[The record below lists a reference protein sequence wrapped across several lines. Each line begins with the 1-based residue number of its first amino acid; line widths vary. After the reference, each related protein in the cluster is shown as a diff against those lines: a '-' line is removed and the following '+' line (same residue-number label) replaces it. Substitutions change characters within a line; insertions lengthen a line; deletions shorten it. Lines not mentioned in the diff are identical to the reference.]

1 MHSVP
6 LDAYKG
12 KTVTIAFVNN
22 STDKNML
29 YIDDIYLGVYT
40 PMTMRLD
47 FGRKIPSMGDIDV
60 SGTVTNES
68 GEVINGFTIG
78 LEYGGETYT
87 EHFDASVEPGGNVE
101 FTLDKALPVGFHE
114 TLPYTAWVE
123 SAGKRYTIETDVTS
137 YPRRVVAEE
146 GTGTWCGWCIR
157 GLVMLEKL
165 KTEYSDWAV
174 GIAAHSGD
182 VMESD
187 YTAAIGPYIGISY
200 PTMGVNRKYVIDP
213 ADFYNVGQRA
223 FNEEEVL
230 VAMKADAVFDEAT
243 RTVQTTTNLWFG
255 EDEDDADYRLCY
267 AIIENNVH
275 QPDDPEY
282 MQSNAYSGGASGPM
296 GGYENEDA
304 YVPASKMWYQEVA
317 RGYVDDIMGVPGSV
331 PAAITADEE
340 IEFSNSFTLPDNIL
354 DDDNVALVIM
364 LVDQRDERIV
374 NGLLVGVG
382 KNSLTGINGIEMETG
397 CGQTEMFTIDGRKVD
412 SDSNIPGVYIMRTV
426 KDGKAEVKKVL
437 LK

>member
-1 MHSVP
+1 MYEFYNYVQ
-6 LDAYKG
+6 
-12 KTVTIAFVNN
+12 
-22 STDKNML
+22 DK
-29 YIDDIYLGVYT
+29 
-40 PMTMRLD
+40 
-47 FGRKIPSMGDIDV
+47 
-60 SGTVTNES
+60 
-68 GEVINGFTIG
+68 VINKRIRS
-78 LEYGGETYT
+78 LCR
-87 EHFDASVEPGGNVE
+87 AI
-101 FTLDKALPVGFHE
+101 
-114 TLPYTAWVE
+114 
-123 SAGKRYTIETDVTS
+123 AGSGADEKTKDDLY
-137 YPRRVVAEE
+137 RRV
-146 GTGTWCGWCIR
+146 W
-157 GLVMLEKL
+157 
-165 KTEYSDWAV
+165 
-174 GIAAHSGD
+174 
-182 VMESD
+182 
-187 YTAAIGPYIGISY
+187 
-200 PTMGVNRKYVIDP
+200 
-213 ADFYNVGQRA
+213 
-223 FNEEEVL
+223 
-230 VAMKADAVFDEAT
+230 EAT
-243 RTVQTTTNLWFG
+243 ENLESPHDEWSQDVFYCITGLWFG

-331 PAAITADEE
+331 PAAVTADEE

-382 KNSLTGINGIEMETG
+382 KNSLTGINGIETTAG

-412 SDSNIPGVYIMRTV
+412 SGSNIPGVYIMRTV